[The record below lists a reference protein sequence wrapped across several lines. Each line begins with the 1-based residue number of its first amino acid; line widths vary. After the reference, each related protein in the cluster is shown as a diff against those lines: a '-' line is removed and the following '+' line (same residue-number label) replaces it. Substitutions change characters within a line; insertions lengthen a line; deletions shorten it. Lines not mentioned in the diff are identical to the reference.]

1 MKLALDP
8 MEVTNHVIDMR
19 KHFGLD
25 QPGQEPST
33 KFIVDCLMEEYGEW
47 GIANEKWDELDA
59 LIDLLTFA
67 CGFLAAK
74 EHYKQEH
81 IADLFMHMDHTHWKN
96 AGKNSINHFL
106 FRHLEEI
113 CESENA
119 LDELIPGIFGDNNS
133 LFQKIPR
140 LIENFEQNGH
150 SICLIQL
157 IYVIY
162 AIIHDRDFGL
172 IFKDAFLEVHNANM
186 KKEVGANDKRGGFKA
201 DLIKPEGWQPP
212 NLRKFFPPSLDLTIE
227 DTVASVLKDRGSRYG
242 EFIDNAR
249 ITTSIM
255 AIMESGATWLKQ
267 PSTNKEALRMIAH
280 KIARVVSGDPF
291 HEDNFVDIAGYA
303 ELARKEIVKC
313 GRKSQI

>member
-1 MKLALDP
+1 MRLALDP

-25 QPGQEPST
+25 QLGKEPSI

-67 CGFLAAK
+67 CGFLAAREDYNK
-74 EHYKQEH
+74 ED
-81 IADLFMHMDHTHWKN
+81 IIDLFMNIDYMLWMN
-96 AGKNSINHFL
+96 ANKDSVNHFM
-106 FRHLEEI
+106 FRSLQEI
-113 CESENA
+113 CKSENA
-119 LDELIPGIFGDNNS
+119 LDGLLPFFENENDGPLRISD
-133 LFQKIPR
+133 
-140 LIENFEQNGH
+140 LIEKFHKTTSNIF
-150 SICLIQL
+150 LVRL

-162 AIIHDRDFGL
+162 AIIHDRDFGS
-172 IFKDAFLEVHNANM
+172 IFKDAFMEVHNANM
-186 KKEVGANDKRGGFKA
+186 KKEVGANDKRDGFKA

-242 EFIDNAR
+242 EFTDNAR

-267 PSTNKEALRMIAH
+267 PDTNKEALRMIAH